1 MTATKPNVFMRI
13 LSVILAIAMCL
24 GMPSFSV
31 FADTK
36 TPQQQLEDLL
46 DEIYALNAEDYTKES
61 YDELIEQANTVNR
74 PVTPYDEETEDGMPD
89 FVANIM
95 ITNLTNLKNA
105 LVKVTP
111 QSKLEALLDEIYALN
126 PEDYTADSWNELKEQ
141 ADAVNRPVKPYDEE
155 TEEGMPDFVANI
167 MITNL
172 TNLKNALVKVT
183 PQSKLEALLDKIY
196 ALNPNDY
203 TADSWNELKE
213 QADTVNRPVTP
224 YDEVTGDGMPDWV
237 AELMYKNLTALID
250 ALVPASDTRTVFEK
264 LEEKLKEAVAL
275 NKDNYTA
282 ESWSAVQ
289 EIIDSVDRPV
299 SSDNLTEKLATKLLS
314 DLEKAIAGLQEKP
327 DDTFTLDDGVYAIN
341 IKVSGTFGSYVKN
354 KAKVVAKDGKYTVT
368 LYTSSSESWDYEG
381 GYKSNKQYKVSDKS
395 DWTYPV
401 IEFVKP
407 EYNNTI
413 ETGFEKY
420 AVKNLIS
427 GFDLTNTSYTDEVKA
442 KFSADNDYMFFDT
455 VYGDMADAN
464 RTITFTTDTIDTSF
478 FANGLYSWNR
488 HNYDGSITVRQY
500 PFYGKLEIDKDEIVK
515 LPDNIND
522 LSGVYV
528 YDKSSKILFRNNSVT
543 LTAKN
548 NKVYATYNIDTAA
561 YVSSNDR
568 LQSTHVLDDNNNEI
582 DTSDGTVTV
591 VYNNYDELI
600 AGIDIK
606 TYSSAI
612 DTLRGA
618 TVYHH
623 SYTLTPDLK
632 AKPVVLTDE
641 STGIKLYS
649 STRYISENAKLNV
662 KLVKDTGSSDTKN
675 DPWANAMTHLPKYN
689 KEYYFSLNV
698 TDDGKLVTDFGG
710 NIPITVPAVEG
721 LNKNSIRL
729 FLNKWDKF
737 YSDFAYGW
745 FNENI
750 VAKDGYYSILL
761 DKEYYD
767 GNWCI
772 YDEKMSDSDGSS
784 LSDGTY
790 RVPITTFNLAQPGQ
804 TSMSAQ
810 CLGEYAT
817 LVVKNGVKRLELEFK
832 SVNIGELDGYLI
844 QMWEQEKD
852 GQYKELTYTSY
863 YKNED
868 GSYFTD
874 ALNEGTN
881 NYYPKTGYM
890 ILPTDDAQF
899 LTNFR
904 VSAMDAIMG
913 DSGDATREAIF
924 TIYYDEAEKISD
936 ETPDPDPE
944 EIPGFEP
951 ADMSKLK
958 ELIEKAEALSEDD
971 YTLSTFTTMKNAVAS
986 AKVILNNIRST
997 QEEVDA
1003 AAKAIEDAVNGLE
1016 KKAPNIND
1024 KNNLPDGKYT
1034 LYAQMI
1040 KTDRESFSMS
1050 NNAINHNVWLEVKDG
1065 EYYLTMQFKG
1075 MSIYNKFGY
1084 LLDLA
1089 YFDKGYTYNEY
1100 GIPKGNLVPATVL
1113 TTQKDSDGND
1123 VIDQYNDANTLYP
1136 ELLKIKL
1143 VDKASEKYVPLQ
1155 VFVPVMESI
1164 AEETGTQPVLMQLD
1178 WSTLKVDES
1187 GEIDPEKPVEQSP
1200 EVNFTDTATG
1210 VKVHADKGVL
1220 PEGASITVTAVT
1232 SGAAYDSAVAV
1243 LGDDAKNAKL
1253 YEVKFFDK
1261 DGNAVKPNGTVSIT
1275 FPSDDENTIV
1285 YRISDDS
1292 KVLVKGTFADH
1303 AYTVITKTG
1312 GIYAEVLTTAVDP
1325 EDPAKPGD
1333 SDKPATPGDS
1343 DGPLNPGTGVTVG
1356 FAAVVPALCA
1366 GAAMIAAKK
1375 RRNKKGE

>member
-1 MTATKPNVFMRI
+1 MTATKPSIFKRGLSALLAVTTMLSSGVASAFAVDTTKTATANATLADGEYYVNVTEYNSMELNYLSSVDKWVDVGNLKVENGKYYVTLTYKLNDNFAEKKYDYLLSEKMKHSSYNDYIGRSCGYALGLLPEGYDIDSSPFSKSLKRKIKSDYDSVYDKLTYENVDNKYFKYTFELEPDETGVYINMLYTYYDADRDKLLGFSNEYYLEIDTANVFTVSDDIFTNCDKDMAFNYQE
-13 LSVILAIAMCL
+13 LL
-24 GMPSFSV
+24 
-31 FADTK
+31 TK
-36 TPQQQLEDLL
+36 SY
-46 DEIYALNAEDYTKES
+46 YASQGIIQTSTHVTAKNGKLYAKFYYDY
-61 YDELIEQANTVNR
+61 
-74 PVTPYDEETEDGMPD
+74 
-89 FVANIM
+89 
-95 ITNLTNLKNA
+95 
-105 LVKVTP
+105 
-111 QSKLEALLDEIYALN
+111 
-126 PEDYTADSWNELKEQ
+126 
-141 ADAVNRPVKPYDEE
+141 
-155 TEEGMPDFVANI
+155 
-167 MITNL
+167 
-172 TNLKNALVKVT
+172 
-183 PQSKLEALLDKIY
+183 DKIKNRCDEMY
-196 ALNPNDY
+196 IG
-203 TADSWNELKE
+203 TQLK
-213 QADTVNRPVTP
+213 TR
-224 YDEVTGDGMPDWV
+224 DGEDIV
-237 AELMYKNLTALID
+237 
-250 ALVPASDTRTVFEK
+250 
-264 LEEKLKEAVAL
+264 
-275 NKDNYTA
+275 
-282 ESWSAVQ
+282 
-289 EIIDSVDRPV
+289 
-299 SSDNLTEKLATKLLS
+299 
-314 DLEKAIAGLQEKP
+314 
-327 DDTFTLDDGVYAIN
+327 LD
-341 IKVSGTFGSYVKN
+341 
-354 KAKVVAKDGKYTVT
+354 
-368 LYTSSSESWDYEG
+368 
-381 GYKSNKQYKVSDKS
+381 SDKS
-395 DWTYPV
+395 FTIEYSSMDELLNGVPV
-401 IEFVKP
+401 IAQINGYRGQVIDG
-407 EYNNTI
+407 EY
-413 ETGFEKY
+413 
-420 AVKNLIS
+420 
-427 GFDLTNTSYTDEVKA
+427 
-442 KFSADNDYMFFDT
+442 
-455 VYGDMADAN
+455 
-464 RTITFTTDTIDTSF
+464 
-478 FANGLYSWNR
+478 
-488 HNYDGSITVRQY
+488 H
-500 PFYGKLEIDKDEIVK
+500 
-515 LPDNIND
+515 
-522 LSGVYV
+522 
-528 YDKSSKILFRNNSVT
+528 KIP
-543 LTAKN
+543 
-548 NKVYATYNIDTAA
+548 Y
-561 YVSSNDR
+561 
-568 LQSTHVLDDNNNEI
+568 
-582 DTSDGTVTV
+582 TSDI
-591 VYNNYDELI
+591 ELNFR
-600 AGIDIK
+600 
-606 TYSSAI
+606 
-612 DTLRGA
+612 L
-618 TVYHH
+618 
-623 SYTLTPDLK
+623 DL
-632 AKPVVLTDE
+632 AVEPVVLTDAVTGVKVYTTTKYVSKNAVLV
-641 STGIKLYS
+641 STDVAKDSDAYKTMLEHCKNIYNSMSYKNYIVIDNGTIVENLGTNLIMTFPVAEDMNKLGLSVFFAHYYEEYS
-649 STRYISENAKLNV
+649 FWGWQIYGNDSDSSFNGYLINN
-662 KLVKDTGSSDTKN
+662 DTY
-675 DPWANAMTHLPKYN
+675 M
-689 KEYYFSLNV
+689 
-698 TDDGKLVTDFGG
+698 LVTNDITIADYIGFFDKKSASATGENLADG
-710 NIPITVPAVEG
+710 TYTVPITV
-721 LNKNSIRL
+721 
-729 FLNKWDKF
+729 
-737 YSDFAYGW
+737 
-745 FNENI
+745 FNM
-750 VAKDGYYSILL
+750 ADPS
-761 DKEYYD
+761 
-767 GNWCI
+767 
-772 YDEKMSDSDGSS
+772 
-784 LSDGTY
+784 
-790 RVPITTFNLAQPGQ
+790 A
-804 TSMSAQ
+804 TSMAAG
-810 CLGEYAT
+810 CVGKTAK
-817 LVVKNGVKRLELEFK
+817 LVVKDGKKRLELNL
-832 SVNIGELDGYLI
+832 VPVDNDDLIGYLI
-844 QMWEQEKD
+844 QMWYYDTQN
-852 GQYKELTYTSY
+852 ELHELKYTSY

-874 ALNEGTN
+874 DLNKGTN
-881 NYYPKTGYM
+881 NFYPKNAY
-890 ILPTDDAQF
+890 IKLPTDEGQF
-899 LTNFR
+899 ITKFR

-913 DSGDATREAIF
+913 GSGDATRDGIF
-924 TIYYDEAEKISD
+924 TVYYDQAEKISD
-936 ETPDPDPE
+936 ETPDADPE

-1333 SDKPATPGDS
+1333 SDKPATPGASDS
-1343 DGPLNPGTGVTVG
+1343 PLNPGTGVTVG

>member
-1 MTATKPNVFMRI
+1 MTATKPSIFKRGLSALLAVTTMLSSGVASAFAVDTTKTATANATLADGEYYVNVTEYNSMELNYLSSGDKWVDVGNLKVENGKYYVTLTYKLNDNFAEKKYDYLLSEKMKHSSYNDYIGRSCGYALGLLPEGYDIDSSPFSKSLKRKIKSDYDSVYDKLTYENVDNKYFKYTFELEPDETGVYINMLYTYYDADRDKLLGFSNEYYLEIDTANVFTVSDDIFTNCDKDMAFNYQE
-13 LSVILAIAMCL
+13 LL
-24 GMPSFSV
+24 
-31 FADTK
+31 TK
-36 TPQQQLEDLL
+36 SY
-46 DEIYALNAEDYTKES
+46 YASQGIIQTSTHVTAKNGKLYAKFYYDY
-61 YDELIEQANTVNR
+61 
-74 PVTPYDEETEDGMPD
+74 
-89 FVANIM
+89 
-95 ITNLTNLKNA
+95 
-105 LVKVTP
+105 
-111 QSKLEALLDEIYALN
+111 
-126 PEDYTADSWNELKEQ
+126 
-141 ADAVNRPVKPYDEE
+141 
-155 TEEGMPDFVANI
+155 
-167 MITNL
+167 
-172 TNLKNALVKVT
+172 
-183 PQSKLEALLDKIY
+183 DKIKNRCDEMY
-196 ALNPNDY
+196 IG
-203 TADSWNELKE
+203 TQLK
-213 QADTVNRPVTP
+213 TR
-224 YDEVTGDGMPDWV
+224 DGEDIV
-237 AELMYKNLTALID
+237 
-250 ALVPASDTRTVFEK
+250 
-264 LEEKLKEAVAL
+264 
-275 NKDNYTA
+275 
-282 ESWSAVQ
+282 
-289 EIIDSVDRPV
+289 
-299 SSDNLTEKLATKLLS
+299 
-314 DLEKAIAGLQEKP
+314 
-327 DDTFTLDDGVYAIN
+327 LD
-341 IKVSGTFGSYVKN
+341 
-354 KAKVVAKDGKYTVT
+354 
-368 LYTSSSESWDYEG
+368 
-381 GYKSNKQYKVSDKS
+381 SDKS
-395 DWTYPV
+395 FTIEYSSMDELLNGVPV
-401 IEFVKP
+401 IAQINGYRGQVIDG
-407 EYNNTI
+407 EY
-413 ETGFEKY
+413 
-420 AVKNLIS
+420 
-427 GFDLTNTSYTDEVKA
+427 
-442 KFSADNDYMFFDT
+442 
-455 VYGDMADAN
+455 
-464 RTITFTTDTIDTSF
+464 
-478 FANGLYSWNR
+478 
-488 HNYDGSITVRQY
+488 H
-500 PFYGKLEIDKDEIVK
+500 
-515 LPDNIND
+515 
-522 LSGVYV
+522 
-528 YDKSSKILFRNNSVT
+528 KIP
-543 LTAKN
+543 
-548 NKVYATYNIDTAA
+548 Y
-561 YVSSNDR
+561 
-568 LQSTHVLDDNNNEI
+568 
-582 DTSDGTVTV
+582 TSDI
-591 VYNNYDELI
+591 ELNFR
-600 AGIDIK
+600 
-606 TYSSAI
+606 
-612 DTLRGA
+612 L
-618 TVYHH
+618 
-623 SYTLTPDLK
+623 DL
-632 AKPVVLTDE
+632 AVEPVVLTDAVTGVKVYTTTKYVSKNAVLV
-641 STGIKLYS
+641 STDVAKDSDAYKTMLEHCKNIYNSMSYKNYIVIDNGKIVENLGTNLIMTFPVAEDMNKLGLSVFFAHYYDEYDFWGWQIYGSDSDS
-649 STRYISENAKLNV
+649 SYNGYRINNDTFMLITDEIDLGDYIGFFDKKNSSVSGENLEDGTYNV
-662 KLVKDTGSSDTKN
+662 
-675 DPWANAMTHLPKYN
+675 
-689 KEYYFSLNV
+689 
-698 TDDGKLVTDFGG
+698 
-710 NIPITVPAVEG
+710 PITV
-721 LNKNSIRL
+721 
-729 FLNKWDKF
+729 
-737 YSDFAYGW
+737 
-745 FNENI
+745 FNETDPS
-750 VAKDGYYSILL
+750 A
-761 DKEYYD
+761 
-767 GNWCI
+767 
-772 YDEKMSDSDGSS
+772 
-784 LSDGTY
+784 
-790 RVPITTFNLAQPGQ
+790 
-804 TSMSAQ
+804 TSMAAG
-810 CLGEYAT
+810 CLGKTAK
-817 LVVKNGVKRLELEFK
+817 LVVKDGKKRIELGFVPVEDK
-832 SVNIGELDGYLI
+832 DMNGYLI
-844 QMWEQEKD
+844 QMWYYDQNDEMH
-852 GQYKELTYTSY
+852 ELKYTSY

-874 ALNEGTN
+874 DLNAGTN
-881 NYYPKTGYM
+881 NYYPKTAY
-890 ILPTDDAQF
+890 IELPTNDGQF
-899 LTNFR
+899 ITKFR

-913 DSGDATREAIF
+913 NSGDATRNGIF
-924 TIYYDEAEKISD
+924 TIYYDQAEKISD

-1343 DGPLNPGTGVTVG
+1343 DSPLNPGTGVTVG
-1356 FAAVVPALCA
+1356 FAAVAPALCA